1 MFFYSEEAA
10 VQYVTSKLKLYI
22 EPNINNNITLLN
34 GAVLEVSGGIPQYT
48 FDGVNDYAT
57 LTGSLSGLPS
67 RAFTISMWIRS
78 LPNTINASHIV
89 LSNRTTYSTIV
100 PSPGVLMNIFNGFQI
115 TLRNGLLS
123 ARIDKLSPN
132 GWVQWSDGNRQ
143 VTSHINQGRL
153 DDNQFHNI
161 VVTSTGGTPYV
172 HGFVGQDLNLYVNGV
187 RSVDNSKTTTYGNCS
202 LWDHS
207 STMFLGAGA
216 PLADFRDNLNGLVR
230 SPTRFKGAISIA
242 QFYTGSL
249 SEQEIVQNYNAF
261 KQQFGR

>member
-1 MFFYSEEAA
+1 MFFYNEPAA
-10 VQYVTSKLKLYI
+10 IQHVTSNLKLYL

-34 GAVLEVSGGIPQYT
+34 GAVLGVSGGIPQYT

-57 LTGSLSGLPS
+57 LTGSLNGLPS

-78 LPNTINASHIV
+78 LPNTINTSHVV
-89 LSNRTTYSTIV
+89 LSNTSYSTIIAG
-100 PSPGVLMNIFNGFQI
+100 PGVLMNIFNGFQI
-115 TLRNGLLS
+115 TLQNGLLS

-132 GWVQWSDGNRQ
+132 GWIQWSDGNRQ

-161 VVTSTGGTPYV
+161 VVTSAGGTPYST
-172 HGFVGQDLNLYVNGV
+172 GFVGQDLNLYVNGV

-202 LWDHS
+202 LWNHS
-207 STMFLGAGA
+207 STMILGAGA
-216 PLADFRDNLNGLVR
+216 PLSAFRDGLNRLIP

-242 QFYTGSL
+242 QFYTASL
-249 SEQEIVQNYNAF
+249 NETEIIQNYNAF